1 MTGPTSPFG
10 GDPNIPGAPDWG
22 TPQQPCPPT
31 SYGQP
36 PSYPPS
42 GYPTPGGAP
51 PVYGIPQSGFPQPW
65 QGYQQEQPGTSA
77 GRSKLLIALAIA
89 VPVLLILCGVG
100 GWIWFSTSREKGA
113 IKDVASQFAEA
124 IDTQDQ
130 DKMLATLCQEEHDL
144 VTDGDGF
151 DPGDSGPGAKDNR
164 QPFEVTDVTVKD
176 DVAQVQ
182 FRRPNSEHSG
192 SLYLRKESGAWKV
205 CDPAEAQFNE

>member
-1 MTGPTSPFG
+1 MTGPTPPTPPPFG
-10 GDPNIPGAPDWG
+10 GDWNPGPPIWG
-22 TPQQPCPPT
+22 TPQQPYPPT
-31 SYGQP
+31 GFGQP
-36 PSYPPS
+36 PVFSFPGPGQPPYPQP
-42 GYPTPGGAP
+42 GY
-51 PVYGIPQSGFPQPW
+51 PQPW
-65 QGYQQEQPGTSA
+65 QEQQQPPGGRTR
-77 GRSKLLIALAIA
+77 RSKLLIALAIA

-100 GWIWFSTSREKGA
+100 GWMWFSASREKGA

-144 VTDGDGF
+144 VTDGDTF
-151 DPGDSGPGAKDNR
+151 DPADSGPGAKDNR

-182 FRRPNSEHSG
+182 FLRPDSGHSG

-205 CDPAEAQFNE
+205 CDPAQEQFGK

>member
-10 GDPNIPGAPDWG
+10 GGPNHPGVPDWG
-22 TPQQPCPPT
+22 SPQSPYPPAD
-31 SYGQP
+31 YGQP
-36 PSYPPS
+36 VGYPPPVYSFPGTGQPSYP
-42 GYPTPGGAP
+42 
-51 PVYGIPQSGFPQPW
+51 QS
-65 QGYQQEQPGTSA
+65 GYQQPWPGIQQQPTDGDRR
-77 GRSKLLIALAIA
+77 RSKLLIALAIA

-100 GWIWFSTSREKGA
+100 GWMSLSASREKGA
-113 IKDVASQFAEA
+113 ITAVAAQFAEA

-182 FRRPNSEHSG
+182 FRRPNSDHSG

-205 CDPAEAQFNE
+205 CDPAEPQFNE

>member
-113 IKDVASQFAEA
+113 IKDVASRFAEA

-182 FRRPNSEHSG
+182 FLRPNSEHSG

>member
-10 GDPNIPGAPDWG
+10 SEPNHLGGPDWG
-22 TPQQPCPPT
+22 MPQQPYPPMG
-31 SYGQP
+31 YGQP
-36 PSYPPS
+36 PIYPPS
-42 GYPTPGGAP
+42 GYPVSGSAP
-51 PVYGIPQSGFPQPW
+51 PVYGFPQSGFPQPW
-65 QGYQQEQPGTSA
+65 QGYQQQQPDRRA
-77 GRSKLLIALAIA
+77 RRSKLLIALAIA

-100 GWIWFSTSREKGA
+100 GWMWFSASREKGA

-151 DPGDSGPGAKDNR
+151 DPADSGPGAKDNR

-182 FRRPNSEHSG
+182 FLRPNSEDSG

-205 CDPAEAQFNE
+205 GDPAEAQFNE